1 MYDFINKYL
10 LSLYY
15 CVRDDHPEVGIHK
28 KDLKKKRKKTRFR
41 PRKKSKSNFFTF
53 INSHLH
59 DVFGQGKDKLEKL

>member
-28 KDLKKKRKKTRFR
+28 EDFKKKERKHAFDQE
-41 PRKKSKSNFFTF
+41 KKASLTF
-53 INSHLH
+53 L
-59 DVFGQGKDKLEKL
+59 LL